1 MDPKNAGC
9 QPGISFCRGPP
20 FSGAKCLN
28 NVCKY
33 SQHFC
38 IYLLQFQ
45 WLLYWT
51 TANLSQL
58 YLYLSQ
64 LYWTTANLPWLHCC
78 ICHSCPKWP
87 MKWPKRASVPVQQC
101 MLSIEGAIKY
111 AFKNTETVDVIPVS
125 VDARLL
131 VPHLLFTNGVYPWFN
146 DVAFMV
152 MFQWYNPTYAAVQPG
167 ILRRLNAAFQAN
179 NSWTYNF
186 FTMRQAPRNT
196 WHSQVVHIAG
206 RCGMWIFSEGSW
218 ALQEWPW
225 TVNPQ
230 FRFHWNLLNKKHP
243 TFLAREP
250 KAAQRRSVVDVRIL
264 LFQPCTNQCEATF
277 SWSKVSRRTSRASGL
292 CIFLEV
298 YIYIYIYGDM

>member
-1 MDPKNAGC
+1 MIQSYISYGSAGDSKEAQRC
-9 QPGISFCRGPP
+9 ISGE
-20 FSGAKCLN
+20 
-28 NVCKY
+28 
-33 SQHFC
+33 
-38 IYLLQFQ
+38 QFLDIQ
-45 WLLYWT
+45 
-51 TANLSQL
+51 
-58 YLYLSQ
+58 
-64 LYWTTANLPWLHCC
+64 
-78 ICHSCPKWP
+78 I
-87 MKWPKRASVPVQQC
+87 
-101 MLSIEGAIKY
+101 
-111 AFKNTETVDVIPVS
+111 
-125 VDARLL
+125 
-131 VPHLLFTNGVYPWFN
+131 
-146 DVAFMV
+146 
-152 MFQWYNPTYAAVQPG
+152 
-167 ILRRLNAAFQAN
+167 
-179 NSWTYNF
+179 

-230 FRFHWNLLNKKHP
+230 NRFHWNLLNKKHP

-298 YIYIYIYGDM
+298 YIYIRIIYIYGDM